1 MSGNVHAPAGMES
14 LGKCMRMC
22 MTVESVTAYTR
33 SATYVSLEARR
44 RSSSEGEIGRR
55 QSDVASFLQ
64 IARSREKAMQD
75 VMSVRGVPTAVSL
88 TRRSNGESASEKAIG
103 HRAVSIGF
111 SFAPISS
118 CHPFLFFSF
127 KKRS

>member
-1 MSGNVHAPAGMES
+1 MYAFF
-14 LGKCMRMC
+14 

-33 SATYVSLEARR
+33 NATYVSLEARR

-55 QSDVASFLQ
+55 HSDVASFSQ
-64 IARSREKAMQD
+64 IVRSREKAMQD

-88 TRRSNGESASEKAIG
+88 TRRSNGESASEKAIETP
-103 HRAVSIGF
+103 RCLYRRLVRPNIELS
-111 SFAPISS
+111 SFP
-118 CHPFLFFSF
+118 FFSF

>member
-1 MSGNVHAPAGMES
+1 MYAFF
-14 LGKCMRMC
+14 

-33 SATYVSLEARR
+33 NATYVSLEARR

-55 QSDVASFLQ
+55 HSDVASFSQ
-64 IARSREKAMQD
+64 IVRSREKAMQD
-75 VMSVRGVPTAVSL
+75 VMSVRGVPIAVSL
-88 TRRSNGESASEKAIG
+88 IRRSNGESASEKAVG
-103 HRAVSIGF
+103 HRAVSIGV
-111 SFAPISS
+111 SFALISS